1 MRQEKSLPDP
11 PKTLKSIRDGFDAI
25 TKHVGLILFPILLDL
40 FIWFAPHLRVKQRIE
55 RFLAGFSSLS
65 TLENPE
71 LNEVLQTNQEVWGI
85 IAERLNLVAALRS
98 YPVGIF
104 SLLGSIFPLKTPI
117 GSPLFVEI
125 RSAGAA
131 LLIVIG
137 LLLIGMVLGTLYY
150 TVVKQAA
157 LYDEV
162 RLREAVSQWPWLIV
176 HTLILGL
183 IWFVLFMAISFLG
196 GCIIVASALINIT
209 IAQGAIFLLSV
220 AYLWMLFPL
229 FFSPHGIFVEKK
241 NAWRSVYDS
250 IRMTNLSFLQTGFFI
265 VLAMLITQ
273 GLNIVWQVPPENS
286 WLMLVGIAGHAFV
299 STAVL
304 AASFVYYQD
313 MSRWIRELRAW
324 SEAEIST

>member
-25 TKHVGLILFPILLDL
+25 TQHVGLILFPVLLDI
-40 FIWFAPHLRVKQRIE
+40 FIWFAPHLRVKQRID
-55 RFLAGFSSLS
+55 RFMAEFASLS
-65 TLENPE
+65 TLDNPE
-71 LNEVLQTNQEVWGI
+71 LNEILQTNQDVWGI
-85 IAERLNLVAALRS
+85 IAERLNLLAALRS

-104 SLLGSIFPLKTPI
+104 SLLSSIFPVQTPF

-131 LLIVIG
+131 LLIVCG
-137 LLLIGMVLGTLYY
+137 LLVVGLVLGALYY

-157 LYDEV
+157 LHDEV
-162 RLREAVSQWPWLIV
+162 RLREAVSQWPWLTV

-183 IWFVLFMAISFLG
+183 IWLMLFMAVSFLG
-196 GCIIVASALINIT
+196 GCIIVASALINMS

-265 VLAMLITQ
+265 VLAMMITQ

-286 WLMLVGIAGHAFV
+286 WLMLVSIAGHAFV
-299 STAVL
+299 STGML

-313 MSRWIRELRAW
+313 MSRWIGELRAW
-324 SEAEIST
+324 SEAEISS